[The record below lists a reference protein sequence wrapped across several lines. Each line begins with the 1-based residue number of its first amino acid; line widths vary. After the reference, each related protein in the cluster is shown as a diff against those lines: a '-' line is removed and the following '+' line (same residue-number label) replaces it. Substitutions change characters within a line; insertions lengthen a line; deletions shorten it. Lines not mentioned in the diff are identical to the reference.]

1 MKKITSIILTLL
13 IVVSASSQNSLKEK
27 ALEQFKNEHYHEAI
41 ATLQEALKS
50 SPNDAEIYY
59 YIGFFKHYIGSDS
72 RLYAGYTQEYS
83 DEILEYLNKAIELN
97 PDYGDARYFY
107 GAECATRSFVGMQ
120 NRDLASMKYYMTK
133 AYDKGAFPKWLIE
146 FGKNILNSCEPN
158 SILFTAGD
166 GDFNVCHYLQVI
178 ENFRN
183 DITIMPIGNLD
194 RPWYIQYIKD
204 GLDGA
209 TPKVNISLSN
219 NQIMQIR
226 PFKWKTT
233 PIKIKI
239 SDKDKTLYN
248 LPTDFDMVWNVA
260 PDYTSTRMHSKI
272 EGEEEQPRTY
282 LSPQRGMLLEIVENN
297 TSQRPIYFT
306 NFSIPTFY
314 GGLENYFQ
322 DCGLV
327 SKLVPVE
334 TKDTPYSIDYTAYE
348 KLFQDK
354 NFVDFYTIKP
364 DIIPRIYKVAYMNYI
379 FLSEA
384 LAQHYKKERNTKA
397 LKNLEK
403 LFESKFKINI
413 DTELENQIG
422 KVFAVD
428 TNNK

>member
-13 IVVSASSQNSLKEK
+13 IVISVSSQNSLKER

-41 ATLQEALKS
+41 AILQEALKS

-120 NRDLASMKYYMTK
+120 DRDLASMKYYMAK

-178 ENFRN
+178 EAFRN

-204 GLDGA
+204 GLAGA

-233 PIKIKI
+233 PVKIEI
-239 SDKDKTLYN
+239 RDNDKTLYK
-248 LPTDFDMVWNVA
+248 LPSDYDMIWNVA

-282 LSPQRGMLLEIVENN
+282 LSPQRGMLLEIIENN
-297 TSQRPIYFT
+297 MAQRPVYFT

-314 GGLENYFQ
+314 GGLEDYFQ

-327 SKLVPVE
+327 SKLVPLK
-334 TKDTPYSIDYTAYE
+334 TNDTPYSVNYIAYE
-348 KLFQDK
+348 KLFQEN
-354 NFVDFYTIKP
+354 NFVDFYTIKS
-364 DIIPRIYKVAYMNYI
+364 DMIPRIYRVAYLNY
-379 FLSEA
+379 LYQMDA
-384 LAQHYKKERNTKA
+384 LAKHYKKEGNTKG
-397 LKNLEK
+397 LNELEK
-403 LFESKFKINI
+403 LFKSKLKINL
-413 DTELENQIG
+413 DSELEG
-422 KVFAVD
+422 KIERIFIEN
-428 TNNK
+428 T